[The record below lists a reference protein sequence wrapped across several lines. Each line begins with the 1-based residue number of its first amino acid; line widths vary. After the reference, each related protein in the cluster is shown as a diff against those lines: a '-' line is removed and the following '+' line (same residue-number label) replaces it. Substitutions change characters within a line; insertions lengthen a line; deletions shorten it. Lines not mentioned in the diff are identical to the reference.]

1 MRVARTYPE
10 PIRDHG
16 RSGPY
21 EATPLAPPLPSGE
34 RSDREAIRVRGD
46 RACREIPSPSPQPS
60 PRWGE
65 GARRV
70 RDGAFASC
78 RRHAVRAGITVALA
92 GLIASPAAATSVEEF
107 YRGKTL
113 NLIIGYSVGGGYD
126 LYARHLA
133 RHIVKY
139 IPGRPTIVPQ
149 NMTGAGSLRAATY
162 IYSVAPKDGTVFGT
176 FGRTMAITPLL
187 TAGTQFDGTK
197 FTWLGSVTNEV
208 STCVTWHTSPVKTWA
223 DMLEKP
229 VTLGGE
235 GPGADPDVYALLY
248 KNVFGA
254 KVKLVTGYH
263 GTSNLTLAMERGE
276 TEGLCGLSWSTLKS
290 RHMQWMKENKINIII
305 QAAFKKEPEIASVP
319 LITEVAKDGEQMQ
332 ILKLLLAAQEMAR
345 PFAAPPDIPAD
356 RKAAL
361 VAAFEQTMKDPEYLS
376 EAQKLNLDVN
386 PVGARTI
393 DGLLA
398 ELYATPKD
406 VLEKAAQAIAR

>member
-1 MRVARTYPE
+1 MRDRLSPRVVGSAGVGLLLLT
-10 PIRDHG
+10 
-16 RSGPY
+16 
-21 EATPLAPPLPSGE
+21 LAP
-34 RSDREAIRVRGD
+34 
-46 RACREIPSPSPQPS
+46 
-60 PRWGE
+60 
-65 GARRV
+65 
-70 RDGAFASC
+70 
-78 RRHAVRAGITVALA
+78 
-92 GLIASPAAATSVEEF
+92 SPAAADSVEEF
-107 YRGKTL
+107 YKGKNVSL
-113 NLIIGYSVGGGYD
+113 LIGYSVGGGYD

-133 RHIVKY
+133 KHIVKH
-139 IPGRPTIVPQ
+139 IPGQPNIVPQ
-149 NMTGAGSLRAATY
+149 NMTGAGSLRAASY

-187 TAGTQFDGTK
+187 TGGGQFDGTK

-223 DMLEKP
+223 DMLEKQ

-290 RHMQWMKENKINIII
+290 RHLQWMKDKKLNIIV
-305 QAAFKKEPEIASVP
+305 QAAFNKQPELAQVP
-319 LITEVAKDGEQMQ
+319 LITELTKDKEQMQ
-332 ILKLLLAAQEMAR
+332 IIKLLLTTQELAR
-345 PFAAPPDIPAD
+345 PFAAPPGIPDD

-361 VAAFEQTMKDPEYLS
+361 IAAFDKTMKDPEFLS

-386 PVGARTI
+386 PVSAKAI
-393 DGLLA
+393 DAQLA
-398 ELYATPKD
+398 ELYATPKE

>member
-1 MRVARTYPE
+1 MRA
-10 PIRDHG
+10 
-16 RSGPY
+16 
-21 EATPLAPPLPSGE
+21 L
-34 RSDREAIRVRGD
+34 SD
-46 RACREIPSPSPQPS
+46 QT
-60 PRWGE
+60 
-65 GARRV
+65 
-70 RDGAFASC
+70 ASC
-78 RRHAVRAGITVALA
+78 RRAAVGAGIALALA
-92 GLIASPAAATSVEEF
+92 GLIVRPAAADSVEDF
-107 YRGKTL
+107 YKGKTL

-126 LYARHLA
+126 LYARHVA

-149 NMTGAGSLRAATY
+149 NMTGAGSLRAASY
-162 IYSVAPKDGTVFGT
+162 IYGVAPKDGSVFGT

-208 STCVTWHTSPVKTWA
+208 STCVTWHTSAVKTWA

-276 TEGLCGLSWSTLKS
+276 TDGLCGLSWSTLKS

-305 QAAFKKEPEIASVP
+305 QAAFNREPELAGVP
-319 LITEVAKDGEQMQ
+319 LITEIAKDREQMQ
-332 ILKLLLAAQEMAR
+332 ILKLLLTSQEMAR
-345 PFAAPPDIPAD
+345 PFAAPPGIPAD
-356 RKAAL
+356 RATAL
-361 VAAFEQTMKDPEYLS
+361 VAAFDQTMKDPEFLS

-386 PVGARTI
+386 PVGAKTI
-393 DGLLA
+393 DDLLT

>member
-1 MRVARTYPE
+1 MRDR
-10 PIRDHG
+10 
-16 RSGPY
+16 
-21 EATPLAPPLPSGE
+21 LAP
-34 RSDREAIRVRGD
+34 
-46 RACREIPSPSPQPS
+46 RAV
-60 PRWGE
+60 GN
-65 GARRV
+65 
-70 RDGAFASC
+70 AS
-78 RRHAVRAGITVALA
+78 VGLVLA
-92 GLIASPAAATSVEEF
+92 TLAAQPAAADSVEEF
-107 YRGKTL
+107 YKGKNV
-113 NLIIGYSVGGGYD
+113 NLLIGYSVGGGYD

-133 RHIVKY
+133 KHIVKH
-139 IPGRPTIVPQ
+139 IPGHPNIVPQ
-149 NMTGAGSLRAATY
+149 NMTGAGSLRAASY

-187 TAGTQFDGTK
+187 TGGGQFDGTK

-290 RHMQWMKENKINIII
+290 RHLQWMKDKKLNIIV
-305 QAAFKKEPEIASVP
+305 QAAFNKQPELAQVP
-319 LITEVAKDGEQMQ
+319 LITELTKDKEQTQ
-332 ILKLLLAAQEMAR
+332 IIKLLLTTQELAR
-345 PFAAPPDIPAD
+345 PFAAPPGIPND

-361 VAAFEQTMKDPEYLS
+361 IAAFDKTMKDPEFLS

-386 PVGARTI
+386 PVSAKAI
-393 DGLLA
+393 DGQLA
-398 ELYATPKD
+398 ELYATPKE
-406 VLEKAAQAIAR
+406 VLEKAAQAIAK